1 MLSSL
6 VYSFFIHFSCR
17 HSGSS
22 FSSYSVY
29 LWITDMT
36 KSNKYLYTLVSVSP
50 LFIWLFIFCFSFWFV
65 NVWCTSPSS
74 LSIISIS
81 SFVSIHLSG
90 LQIEPPT
97 GPFPLHRQSFNVLQK
112 YLASSLLTLIP
123 SSCLHNEFDFN
134 NLKIFLIIFIYK
146 L

>member
-6 VYSFFIHFSCR
+6 VYSFFIHFSCS

-22 FSSYSVY
+22 FSSYFFNI
-29 LWITDMT
+29 WIMDMT
-36 KSNKYLYTLVSVSP
+36 KSNKYLYTLVPVSP

-90 LQIEPPT
+90 LQIEIPT
-97 GPFPLHRQSFNVLQK
+97 CPFSFRRLYFNVLQK

-123 SSCLHNEFDFN
+123 SSCLHNESDFY